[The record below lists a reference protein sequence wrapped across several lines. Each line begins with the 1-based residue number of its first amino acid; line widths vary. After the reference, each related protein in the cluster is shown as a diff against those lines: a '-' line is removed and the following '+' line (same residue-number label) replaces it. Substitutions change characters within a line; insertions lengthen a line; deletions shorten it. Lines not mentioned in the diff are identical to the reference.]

1 MITGSFVRD
10 VFDGR
15 LGVVQLHPDG
25 HLVLLDPRLQLA
37 QLVNLLR
44 HLGNRI
50 LLKQH
55 FYQIPNHVK
64 KNTKNDIIKLPNC
77 AGKP

>member
-37 QLVNLLR
+37 QLVDLLR

-50 LLKQH
+50 LLKKQKH
-55 FYQIPNHVK
+55 NYVENTNK
-64 KNTKNDIIKLPNC
+64 KALV
-77 AGKP
+77 